1 MDFNIYM
8 PVRIISGENCVI
20 KNSTEFR
27 KLGKKCLIV
36 TSKTSAKKSGALDD
50 VVSALNIENIEY
62 FIFDEITENPLVST
76 VIRAGEKAREIGA
89 DFIIGIGGGSP
100 LDASKAVAICAE
112 NPDYDIKRLYARPVP
127 SKALPVVLVGTTS
140 GTGSEVTGVSVLT
153 NDEDSMKK
161 SISGAD
167 CYGAVSFLDP
177 KYTYSMNY
185 YITVSTALDAFAHAV
200 EGWFAPACSD
210 LPTQYAKMALPLIY
224 KGLKYLD
231 QEKTL
236 PDEKLREELYYGSIY
251 AGLELNVCGVAF
263 PHTVGYV
270 LTENFGIPHGK
281 ACTAFMP
288 YLLQK
293 AKKYKNERYS
303 ELLEILGDNEENVI
317 DTINSLTNVKNL
329 PMTEEQI
336 KEWCSRWNNGNK
348 NFDKTPG
355 GFTKEEAEKV
365 LRMLSA
371 NDVAK
376 PLDINPDGFSI

>member
-8 PVRIISGENCVI
+8 PARIISGENCVI
-20 KNSTEFR
+20 KNSAELR
-27 KLGKKCLIV
+27 KLGGKCLIV

-50 VVSALNIENIEY
+50 VVSALNNENIEY
-62 FIFDEITENPLVST
+62 TVFDEITENPLVST
-76 VIRAGEKAREIGA
+76 VIKAGEKAREFGA

-112 NPDYDIKRLYARPVP
+112 NPDYDIKGLYSRPVP
-127 SKALPVVLVGTTS
+127 SKALPVILVGTTS

-153 NDEDSMKK
+153 NDEDGMKK

-167 CYGAVSFLDP
+167 CYSAVSFLDP
-177 KYTYSMNY
+177 KYTCSMNY
-185 YITVSTALDAFAHAV
+185 DVTVSTALDAFAHAV
-200 EGWFAPACSD
+200 EGWFSPLCSD

-224 KGLKYLD
+224 NGLKYLEETK
-231 QEKTL
+231 QL
-236 PDEKLREELYYGSIY
+236 PDEKLRADLYYGSIY
-251 AGLELNVCGVAF
+251 AGLELNVCGAAF

-288 YLLQK
+288 YLLKK
-293 AKKYKNERYS
+293 AKQYKNARYC
-303 ELLEILGDNEENVI
+303 ELLEILGDSEDNI
-317 DTINSLTNVKNL
+317 IGIINRLTDVKNL
-329 PMTEEQI
+329 TMTEEQI
-336 KEWCSRWNNGNK
+336 KEWCSRWVNGNK

-355 GFTKEEAEKV
+355 GFTMAEAEKV

-371 NDVAK
+371 E
-376 PLDINPDGFSI
+376 

>member
-20 KNSTEFR
+20 KNSAEFR
-27 KLGKKCLIV
+27 KLGKKCFVV
-36 TSKTSAKKSGALDD
+36 TSRTSAKKSGALDD
-50 VVSALNIENIEY
+50 IITALNNENIEY
-62 FIFDEITENPLVST
+62 AIFDEITENPLVST
-76 VIRAGEKAREIGA
+76 IIKAGEKAREFGA
-89 DFIIGIGGGSP
+89 EFIIGIGGGSP

-112 NPDYDIKRLYARPVP
+112 NPDYDIKGIYARPVP

-153 NDEDSMKK
+153 NDEDGMKK

-167 CYGAVSFLDP
+167 CYGTVSFLDP

-185 YITVSTALDAFAHAV
+185 DITVSTALDAFAHAV
-200 EGWFAPACSD
+200 EGWFSPLCSD

-224 KGLKYLD
+224 NGLKCLD
-231 QEKTL
+231 YEKTL

-251 AGLELNVCGVAF
+251 AGLELNVCGAAF

-288 YLLQK
+288 YLLEK
-293 AKKYKNERYS
+293 AKKYKNERYC

-355 GFTKEEAEKV
+355 GFTGSEAVELLKGI
-365 LRMLSA
+365 S
-371 NDVAK
+371 
-376 PLDINPDGFSI
+376 SEC

>member
-1 MDFNIYM
+1 M

-36 TSKTSAKKSGALDD
+36 TSKTSAQKSGALDD

-62 FIFDEITENPLVST
+62 SIFDKITENPLVST
-76 VIRAGEKAREIGA
+76 VIRAGERAREFGA
-89 DFIIGIGGGSP
+89 EFIIGIGGGSP

-112 NPDYDIKRLYARPVP
+112 NPDYDIKGLYARPIP
-127 SKALPVVLVGTTS
+127 SKALPVILVGTTS

-167 CYGAVSFLDP
+167 CYSAVSFLDP

-185 YITVSTALDAFAHAV
+185 DITVSTALDAFAHAV

-224 KGLKYLD
+224 NGLKYLD

-236 PDEKLREELYYGSIY
+236 PYEKLREDLYYGSIY
-251 AGLELNVCGVAF
+251 AGLELNVCGAAF

-270 LTENFGIPHGK
+270 LTENFGVPHGK

-288 YLLQK
+288 CLLEK
-293 AKKYKNERYS
+293 AKKFKNGRYC
-303 ELLEILGDNEENVI
+303 ELLDVLGDSEENI
-317 DTINSLTNVKNL
+317 IGIINRLTDVKNL
-329 PMTEEQI
+329 SMTDEQI

-355 GFTKEEAEKV
+355 GFSKEEAEKV
-365 LRMLSA
+365 LKMLSA
-371 NDVAK
+371 E
-376 PLDINPDGFSI
+376 

>member
-8 PVRIISGENCVI
+8 PARIIGGENCVI
-20 KNSTEFR
+20 RNSAEFG
-27 KLGKKCLIV
+27 KLGKKCLVV

-50 VVSALNIENIEY
+50 VITALNNENIAY
-62 FIFDEITENPLVST
+62 SIFDEITENPLVST
-76 VIRAGEKAREIGA
+76 VIKAGEIAREFGA
-89 DFIIGIGGGSP
+89 EFIIGIGGGSP

-112 NPDYDIKRLYARPVP
+112 NPDYDIKGLYTRPIP
-127 SKALPVVLVGTTS
+127 SKALPVALVGTTS

-167 CYGAVSFLDP
+167 CYSAVSFLDP

-185 YITVSTALDAFAHAV
+185 DVTVSTSLDAFAHAV

-210 LPTQYAKMALPLIY
+210 LPTQYGKMALPLIY
-224 KGLKYLD
+224 NGLKYLYETKD
-231 QEKTL
+231 L
-236 PDEKLREELYYGSIY
+236 PDEKMRADLYYGSIY
-251 AGLELNVCGVAF
+251 AGLELNVCGAAF

-281 ACTAFMP
+281 ACTAFMT
-288 YLLQK
+288 YLLEK
-293 AKKYKNERYS
+293 AKKYKYERYC
-303 ELLEILGDNEENVI
+303 ELLGILGDSEENLINVI
-317 DTINSLTNVKNL
+317 TSLTNVKNL
-329 PMTEEQI
+329 PMTDQQI

-355 GFTKEEAEKV
+355 GFTVAEGVAV
-365 LRMLSA
+365 LKQLC
-371 NDVAK
+371 
-376 PLDINPDGFSI
+376 

>member
-8 PVRIISGENCVI
+8 PARIIGGENCVI
-20 KNSTEFR
+20 KNSAEFR
-27 KLGKKCLIV
+27 NLGKKCLIV

-50 VVSALNIENIEY
+50 VITALNYEGIEY
-62 FIFDEITENPLVST
+62 CIFDEITENPLAST
-76 VIRAGEKAREIGA
+76 VIKAGESAREFGA
-89 DFIIGIGGGSP
+89 EFIIGIGGGSP

-112 NPDYDIKRLYARPVP
+112 NPDYDIKGLYARPIP
-127 SKALPVVLVGTTS
+127 SKALPVALVGTTS

-153 NDEDSMKK
+153 NDEDGMKR

-177 KYTYSMNY
+177 KYTNSMNY
-185 YITVSTALDAFAHAV
+185 DITVSTALDAFAHAV
-200 EGWFAPACSD
+200 EGWFAPACGD

-224 KGLKYLD
+224 RGLKHLH
-231 QEKTL
+231 QEKSL

-251 AGLELNVCGVAF
+251 AGLELNVCGAAF

-288 YLLQK
+288 YLLKK
-293 AKKYKNERYS
+293 AKEYKYERYC
-303 ELLEILGDNEENVI
+303 ELLEVLGDTEEALI
-317 DTINSLTNVKNL
+317 DLIINLTDVKNL
-329 PMTEEQI
+329 SMSDKQI
-336 KEWCSRWNNGNK
+336 EKWCSRWNNGNK

-355 GFTKEEAEKV
+355 GFTQAEAVEV
-365 LRMLSA
+365 LKALR
-371 NDVAK
+371 
-376 PLDINPDGFSI
+376 